1 MKGNSPDSN
10 QPSFLLPSLKEQLD
24 PNHPIYQLNERIN
37 WSVIEE
43 DFKKLYSHT
52 GRPAKPVRLM
62 VSLLLLK
69 QLEDLSDEQVIR
81 RWVDIPYWQYLS
93 GETHFQW
100 KPPAASSDLTHFR
113 KRIGKKGAE
122 RLLKLSIDLFNPK
135 IQKEEVVIDTTVQEK
150 NITYPT
156 DSKLSKKVIDTCRN
170 IAKQEGIPL
179 RQSYSRVNPNS
190 FVRHRTGKVRCR
202 K

>member
-1 MKGNSPDSN
+1 MYLNKVFLIYLLKTLQFQLFLERFIPMKGNSPDSK

-81 RWVDIPYWQYLS
+81 RWVDIPYWQYIS

-100 KPPAASSDLTHFR
+100 KPLQLPQT
-113 KRIGKKGAE
+113 
-122 RLLKLSIDLFNPK
+122 
-135 IQKEEVVIDTTVQEK
+135 
-150 NITYPT
+150 
-156 DSKLSKKVIDTCRN
+156 
-170 IAKQEGIPL
+170 
-179 RQSYSRVNPNS
+179 
-190 FVRHRTGKVRCR
+190 
-202 K
+202 

>member
-1 MKGNSPDSN
+1 MKGTSPDSN

-69 QLEDLSDEQVIR
+69 QLEDLSDEQVTDDGLIFLTGSIYR
-81 RWVDIPYWQYLS
+81 ERHTFS
-93 GETHFQW
+93 GN
-100 KPPAASSDLTHFR
+100 
-113 KRIGKKGAE
+113 
-122 RLLKLSIDLFNPK
+122 LLQLP
-135 IQKEEVVIDTTVQEK
+135 QT
-150 NITYPT
+150 
-156 DSKLSKKVIDTCRN
+156 
-170 IAKQEGIPL
+170 
-179 RQSYSRVNPNS
+179 
-190 FVRHRTGKVRCR
+190 
-202 K
+202 

>member
-10 QPSFLLPSLKEQLD
+10 QPSFLLPGLKEQLD
-24 PNHPIYQLNERIN
+24 ANHPIYQLNERIN

-52 GRPAKPVRLM
+52 GRSAKPVRLM

-81 RWVDIPYWQYLS
+81 SWVDIPYWQYLS

-100 KPPAASSDLTHFR
+100 KPPAASSYLTHFR

-122 RLLKLSIDLFNPK
+122 RLLKLSIELFNPK

-156 DSKLSKKVIDTCRN
+156 IPNWPKKSLTPAGTLRN
-170 IAKQEGIPL
+170 
-179 RQSYSRVNPNS
+179 
-190 FVRHRTGKVRCR
+190 R
-202 K
+202 KGFP

>member
-1 MKGNSPDSN
+1 MHVLKYSILNSFAQNPAISTFLEWFIPMKGNSPDSN

-69 QLEDLSDEQVIR
+69 QLR
-81 RWVDIPYWQYLS
+81 P
-93 GETHFQW
+93 
-100 KPPAASSDLTHFR
+100 
-113 KRIGKKGAE
+113 
-122 RLLKLSIDLFNPK
+122 
-135 IQKEEVVIDTTVQEK
+135 
-150 NITYPT
+150 
-156 DSKLSKKVIDTCRN
+156 
-170 IAKQEGIPL
+170 
-179 RQSYSRVNPNS
+179 
-190 FVRHRTGKVRCR
+190 
-202 K
+202 

>member
-100 KPPAASSDLTHFR
+100 KPLAAFSDLTHFR

-122 RLLKLSIDLFNPK
+122 RLLKLSIELFNPK
-135 IQKEEVVIDTTVQEK
+135 IQKEEVVIDTTVQ
-150 NITYPT
+150 
-156 DSKLSKKVIDTCRN
+156 KKTSPIPPIPNWPKKSLTPAGTLRN
-170 IAKQEGIPL
+170 
-179 RQSYSRVNPNS
+179 
-190 FVRHRTGKVRCR
+190 R
-202 K
+202 KGFP

>member
-1 MKGNSPDSN
+1 MNKLSDDGLI
-10 QPSFLLPSLKEQLD
+10 FLL
-24 PNHPIYQLNERIN
+24 
-37 WSVIEE
+37 
-43 DFKKLYSHT
+43 
-52 GRPAKPVRLM
+52 
-62 VSLLLLK
+62 
-69 QLEDLSDEQVIR
+69 
-81 RWVDIPYWQYLS
+81 QYLS

-113 KRIGKKGAE
+113 KGSAGAE

-156 DSKLSKKVIDTCRN
+156 DSKLAKKVDTCRN

-179 RQSYSRVNPNS
+179 RQSYLRVTSTPSSGIEPEKSAAENKS
-190 FVRHRTGKVRCR
+190 
-202 K
+202 

>member
-24 PNHPIYQLNERIN
+24 PNQPIYQLNERIN

-81 RWVDIPYWQYLS
+81 RWVDFLTGSIYRERHTFS
-93 GETHFQW
+93 GN
-100 KPPAASSDLTHFR
+100 
-113 KRIGKKGAE
+113 
-122 RLLKLSIDLFNPK
+122 LLQFP
-135 IQKEEVVIDTTVQEK
+135 QT
-150 NITYPT
+150 
-156 DSKLSKKVIDTCRN
+156 
-170 IAKQEGIPL
+170 
-179 RQSYSRVNPNS
+179 
-190 FVRHRTGKVRCR
+190 
-202 K
+202 

>member
-1 MKGNSPDSN
+1 M
-10 QPSFLLPSLKEQLD
+10 
-24 PNHPIYQLNERIN
+24 
-37 WSVIEE
+37 
-43 DFKKLYSHT
+43 LYSHT

-150 NITYPT
+150 TSPIPPIPNWR
-156 DSKLSKKVIDTCRN
+156 KKSLTPAGTLRN
-170 IAKQEGIPL
+170 
-179 RQSYSRVNPNS
+179 
-190 FVRHRTGKVRCR
+190 R
-202 K
+202 KGFP

>member
-10 QPSFLLPSLKEQLD
+10 QPSFFLSSLKEQLD

-122 RLLKLSIDLFNPK
+122 RLLKLSIELFNPK

-150 NITYPT
+150 TSPIPPIPNWR
-156 DSKLSKKVIDTCRN
+156 KKSLTP
-170 IAKQEGIPL
+170 AGTL
-179 RQSYSRVNPNS
+179 R
-190 FVRHRTGKVRCR
+190 FR
-202 K
+202 KGFP

>member
-10 QPSFLLPSLKEQLD
+10 QPSFLLSSLKEQLD

-52 GRPAKPVRLM
+52 GRPAKQVRLM

-113 KRIGKKGAE
+113 KRISKKGAE
-122 RLLKLSIDLFNPK
+122 RLLKLSIDLFNSK
-135 IQKEEVVIDTTVQEK
+135 IQEEEVVIDTTVQEK
-150 NITYPT
+150 TSSISPGPNYR
-156 DSKLSKKVIDTCRN
+156 KKVIQ
-170 IAKQEGIPL
+170 I
-179 RQSYSRVNPNS
+179 S
-190 FVRHRTGKVRCR
+190 
-202 K
+202 

>member
-1 MKGNSPDSN
+1 M
-10 QPSFLLPSLKEQLD
+10 
-24 PNHPIYQLNERIN
+24 I
-37 WSVIEE
+37 
-43 DFKKLYSHT
+43 
-52 GRPAKPVRLM
+52 

-122 RLLKLSIDLFNPK
+122 RLLKLSIELFNPK

-156 DSKLSKKVIDTCRN
+156 DYKLAKKSLTPAGTLRN
-170 IAKQEGIPL
+170 
-179 RQSYSRVNPNS
+179 
-190 FVRHRTGKVRCR
+190 R
-202 K
+202 KGFP

>member
-37 WSVIEE
+37 WSEIEE

-69 QLEDLSDEQVIR
+69 QLEDLSDEQITR
-81 RWVDIPYWQYLS
+81 RWDLVFLTGSFYRERHTFS
-93 GETHFQW
+93 GN
-100 KPPAASSDLTHFR
+100 
-113 KRIGKKGAE
+113 
-122 RLLKLSIDLFNPK
+122 LLQFP
-135 IQKEEVVIDTTVQEK
+135 QT
-150 NITYPT
+150 
-156 DSKLSKKVIDTCRN
+156 
-170 IAKQEGIPL
+170 
-179 RQSYSRVNPNS
+179 
-190 FVRHRTGKVRCR
+190 
-202 K
+202 

>member
-1 MKGNSPDSN
+1 M
-10 QPSFLLPSLKEQLD
+10 
-24 PNHPIYQLNERIN
+24 
-37 WSVIEE
+37 IEE
-43 DFKKLYSHT
+43 DFKKLYSQI

-62 VSLLLLK
+62 VSFLLLK

-122 RLLKLSIDLFNPK
+122 RLLKLSIDLFNAK
-135 IQKEEVVIDTTVQEK
+135 IQKEEVVIDITVQEK
-150 NITYPT
+150 TSPVPPIPNWRKKSLTPAG
-156 DSKLSKKVIDTCRN
+156 KLR
-170 IAKQEGIPL
+170 
-179 RQSYSRVNPNS
+179 
-190 FVRHRTGKVRCR
+190 FR
-202 K
+202 KGFP

>member
-24 PNHPIYQLNERIN
+24 PNHPIYHLNERIT

-81 RWVDIPYWQYLS
+81 RWVDI
-93 GETHFQW
+93 F
-100 KPPAASSDLTHFR
+100 SSSIYR
-113 KRIGKKGAE
+113 KRHTFSANF
-122 RLLKLSIDLFNPK
+122 LQFP
-135 IQKEEVVIDTTVQEK
+135 QT
-150 NITYPT
+150 
-156 DSKLSKKVIDTCRN
+156 
-170 IAKQEGIPL
+170 
-179 RQSYSRVNPNS
+179 
-190 FVRHRTGKVRCR
+190 
-202 K
+202 

>member
-1 MKGNSPDSN
+1 MI
-10 QPSFLLPSLKEQLD
+10 SL
-24 PNHPIYQLNERIN
+24 
-37 WSVIEE
+37 V
-43 DFKKLYSHT
+43 
-52 GRPAKPVRLM
+52 
-62 VSLLLLK
+62 LLK

-122 RLLKLSIDLFNPK
+122 RLLKLSIELFNPK

-156 DSKLSKKVIDTCRN
+156 DSKLAKKVSVVPWFINWSARSLKNKSVLMPKPCWM
-170 IAKQEGIPL
+170 P
-179 RQSYSRVNPNS
+179 
-190 FVRHRTGKVRCR
+190 
-202 K
+202 